1 MILSIIPARGG
12 SKRLPRKNIA
22 PFGGRP
28 LLTWSVALARCISAV
43 GLCVVSTEDEEI
55 ADIARGAGAEVIER
69 PAALASDEA
78 STLDVLLHALEASE
92 RRGRVFRGVMLLQPT
107 NPLRPVD
114 MVQHAVERFSAEP
127 CDSLISVSRRR
138 LKLGRIEDGCFLP
151 SYEFGKQSRVMDDVF
166 YENGLLYLIKTETLR
181 RNSLTGERV
190 LAFETERPFDDVD
203 IDEPVDLMI
212 GEAILAAVRHR
223 LAY

>member
-1 MILSIIPARGG
+1 MLAIIPARGG

-28 LLTWSVALARCISAV
+28 LLAWSVALALRVPAITR
-43 GLCVVSTEDEEI
+43 CVVSTEDAEI
-55 ADIARGAGAEVIER
+55 ADIARTAGAEVIVR

-78 STLDVLLHALEASE
+78 SSLDVLLHALDAAEQGAGTA
-92 RRGRVFRGVMLLQPT
+92 RAVVLLQPT
-107 NPLRPVD
+107 NPLRPVE
-114 MVQHAVERFSAEP
+114 MVQHAVDRFSAEP
-127 CDSLISVSRRR
+127 CDSLIAVSRRR
-138 LKLGRIEDGCFLP
+138 LKLGRITDGCFQP
-151 SYEFGKQSRVMDDVF
+151 SYEFGVQSRVMDEVF
-166 YENGLLYLIKTETLR
+166 YENGLLYLMKTETLR
-181 RNSLTGERV
+181 RGSLTGERV

-203 IDEPVDLMI
+203 IDEPVDLVV